1 MAFFFHIGDI
11 SFQFTT
17 HLISCG
23 EGPVG
28 SGLGTF
34 VCLPFFFA
42 LMAVDVDVDG

>member
-1 MAFFFHIGDI
+1 MKFII
-11 SFQFTT
+11 LTT

-23 EGPVG
+23 GGPVG